1 MNLLAAVPSPT
12 AAGTAAATTG
22 GSALMTFLPII
33 VLFVLMYLILILP
46 QRKKEK
52 KMKAMLDA
60 IQVGAEITTH
70 GGIVGRVINIKEDDL
85 TIETG
90 VEKTKILIKRWA
102 IRDVKE
108 IEGA

>member
-12 AAGTAAATTG
+12 TTAGATAATTG

-70 GGIVGRVINIKEDDL
+70 GGIIGKVVNIKEDDL

-90 VEKTKILIKRWA
+90 VEKTKILIKKMGNQR
-102 IRDVKE
+102 R
-108 IEGA
+108 